1 MLEKSLVVNGAYE
14 KRGPMMAD
22 WIRVMKILILFY
34 AALKAMNQEVHGVL
48 RFYICTVYVY
58 LSCVWSCLLISSLT
72 QIN

>member
-14 KRGPMMAD
+14 KR
-22 WIRVMKILILFY
+22 VMKILILFY
-34 AALKAMNQEVHGVL
+34 AALKTMNQEVYGEL
-48 RFYICTVYVY
+48 GFYICTVYMY